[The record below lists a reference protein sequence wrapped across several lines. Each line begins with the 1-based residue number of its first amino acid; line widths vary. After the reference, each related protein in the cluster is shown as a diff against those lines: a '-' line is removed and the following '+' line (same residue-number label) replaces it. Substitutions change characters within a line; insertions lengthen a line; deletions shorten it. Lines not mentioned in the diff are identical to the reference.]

1 MADYTTG
8 RQGDM
13 RSAVRSSRSF
23 ARLGC
28 FALVALLAAAGCREA
43 RQLDQ
48 RATTD
53 SLAVQGGGPLSVV
66 ALQFEPTSEERALI
80 ENGLRELAARPD
92 APDLRYLGRQRPP
105 WLGKFPDSQQRYLLL
120 AYLHLYESP
129 AGRKGG
135 WSLYVLYSEGGVLR
149 ASDPLDHKDAEYLEI
164 VRLGDV
170 DGDSIGDVVYC
181 SGYEGDD
188 TANILRTVGFKSGS
202 WYTIEPTAGARQ
214 EC

>member
-8 RQGDM
+8 REGDM

-80 ENGLRELAARPD
+80 ENGLRGLAARPD
-92 APDLRYLGRQRPP
+92 APDLRYLVLQRSP
-105 WLGKFPDSQQRYLLL
+105 WLGNLPDSRLWGLPLANLL
-120 AYLHLYESP
+120 LYESP
-129 AGRKGG
+129 AGRK
-135 WSLYVLYSEGGVLR
+135 
-149 ASDPLDHKDAEYLEI
+149 
-164 VRLGDV
+164 
-170 DGDSIGDVVYC
+170 
-181 SGYEGDD
+181 
-188 TANILRTVGFKSGS
+188 
-202 WYTIEPTAGARQ
+202 
-214 EC
+214 